1 MKHVL
6 ASAAE
11 AECGAL
17 HHNASEAC
25 GLRTALDEMGHP
37 QTPTTMQVDNST
49 AAGIANQTVKQRR
62 SKSNDMKF
70 YWIQDRILQDQF
82 RVFWNK
88 GLLNLADYFTKHHP
102 VKHHQEM
109 RKVYLQTTA
118 EVHFARAMASS
129 PLHARVC

>member
-1 MKHVL
+1 
-6 ASAAE
+6 
-11 AECGAL
+11 
-17 HHNASEAC
+17 
-25 GLRTALDEMGHP
+25 MGHP
-37 QTPTTMQVDNST
+37 QPPTPIQVDNST

-102 VKHHQEM
+102 IKHHQDM
-109 RKVYLQTTA
+109 RKVYLQTWA
-118 EVHFARAMASS
+118 EVHFARAMERAPQ